1 MAGYLSVVLEGFC
14 FTYTKLLNAP
24 KPGHGVFFCIFKA
37 LFFIL
42 IDIVLRQV
50 KGHRQVYLYFACIEI
65 KVFGPLSLVLMANL
79 KRHISSHKKP
89 LQIVLE
95 KSKDISN
102 YSVFV
107 IKA

>member
-1 MAGYLSVVLEGFC
+1 MKCSK
-14 FTYTKLLNAP
+14 TRKWSIS
-24 KPGHGVFFCIFKA
+24 FCIFKA
-37 LFFIL
+37 LFFI
-42 IDIVLRQV
+42 IMVLMAPRQV

>member
-1 MAGYLSVVLEGFC
+1 MKCSK
-14 FTYTKLLNAP
+14 TRKWSIS
-24 KPGHGVFFCIFKA
+24 FCIFKA

-42 IDIVLRQV
+42 IGIVLRQV

-65 KVFGPLSLVLMANL
+65 KVFGPLSLVLMAYL

-102 YSVFV
+102 YSLFV

>member
-1 MAGYLSVVLEGFC
+1 M
-14 FTYTKLLNAP
+14 
-24 KPGHGVFFCIFKA
+24 HI
-37 LFFIL
+37 I
-42 IDIVLRQV
+42 LRQV

-65 KVFGPLSLVLMANL
+65 KFFGPLSLVLMAYL

-107 IKA
+107 IKAWRFKKKKVSPKDQYLKEPVTVDRKGQRP